1 MPYITL
7 MQAPSF
13 HQITFEEIISGAADI
28 PTMIT
33 PNESNTRTFFTP
45 HVNQKFLE
53 KFDFASMLVSLEKF
67 CDRHADLYK
76 EERKS
81 LYTTFYLPKKS
92 GGLRE
97 INAPVP
103 ELMDAL
109 RELKTIFETKF
120 FALYHTSAFAYVP
133 HRCTI
138 DAVRRHQ
145 NNQSNWFLK
154 TDFSNFF
161 GSTTSEFL
169 MRMLSMIFPF
179 SEIMT
184 NKHGEEIVKRALDLC
199 FLDGGLPQGT
209 PISPMLTNL
218 MMIPIDHRLA
228 NCLRDYKGHAYVYT
242 RYADD
247 ILISSRH
254 HFDYLALV
262 NFINATLKEFGA
274 PFTIKDQ
281 KTRYGSRAGSNWNLG
296 VMLNKDNEITI
307 GSKNKQRFRAM
318 ICNYALDR
326 KNGKSWELHDV
337 QILNGIMNYYMM
349 IEKDYIKAAIE
360 ALNKKFDVDIER
372 TMHEDLGQ

>member
-7 MQAPSF
+7 MQSPSY
-13 HQITFEEIISGAADI
+13 HQITFEEIISGAVDI
-28 PTMIT
+28 PTMIA
-33 PNESNTRTFFTP
+33 PNESNTRTFFAP
-45 HVNQKFLE
+45 HVNKKFLE
-53 KFDFASMLVSLEKF
+53 KFDFVSMLSSLEKF
-67 CDRHADLYK
+67 CDRHAELYEK
-76 EERKS
+76 ERKS
-81 LYTTFYLPKKS
+81 LYDRFYLPKKS

-97 INAPVP
+97 INAPQP
-103 ELMDAL
+103 ELMNAL

-145 NNQSNWFLK
+145 KNKSNWFLK

-161 GSTTSEFL
+161 GSTTSDFL
-169 MRMLSMIFPF
+169 MHMLSMIFPF
-179 SEIMT
+179 SEVMA
-184 NKHGEEIVKRALDLC
+184 NEHGKAVVKRALDLC

-228 NCLRDYKGHAYVYT
+228 NCLRDYKGHGYVYT

-254 HFDYLALV
+254 HFDHSDLV
-262 NFINATLKEFGA
+262 NFINLTLKEFGA

-326 KNGKSWELHDV
+326 KNGKPWELHDV
-337 QILNGIMNYYMM
+337 QVLNGIMNYYMM
-349 IEKDYIKAAIE
+349 IEKDYIKAAID
-360 ALNKKFDVDIER
+360 ALNSKFDVDIER
-372 TMHEDLGQ
+372 TMREDLGR